1 MNFAAALVITFF
13 AVVVITLVYIW
24 WHHPLYG
31 KNKGPKVYPII
42 GNTMQV
48 LWQRDIV
55 LDYMTDYIKDQST
68 MTIRTMFLG
77 GISMYMT
84 ANPENVEYILK
95 TNFENYQKGFLMTR
109 NLSNLL
115 GDGIFV
121 ANGEKWKLQR
131 KVASHE
137 FTSNSLRNFMHGTV
151 QAELNDRLIPLLAKI
166 CSVGASIDL
175 QDLFMRFAFDS
186 ICKLG
191 FGVDPACL
199 DFSLPNVK
207 FAQAF
212 DMATSISAARILNF
226 PFILKLKQA
235 LHVGSERKLHEAMCQ
250 IDDFA
255 MSVIHT
261 RRKQLVDI
269 ASGRTNSENLEDQNM
284 DLLSRFMGLPVQE
297 KDSRTVEHED
307 ENHKQ
312 GAFSD
317 GFLRDIVINFILAG
331 RDTTSAGLS
340 WFFWLLSCNRH
351 VEGTIR
357 AEIAKIVK
365 FRVHVDSKEGGD
377 NPSTSFTYEE
387 LKQMHYLHAAVTESL
402 RLYPPVPLDGKMAL
416 EDDVL
421 PDGTHIPKMTGVVYH
436 PYAMGRMEKLWGADC
451 LEFKPERWLKDGV
464 FVPESPYKFAV
475 FQAGPRVC
483 LGKDFAMLQMKLV
496 AAGLLTQFTFSVP
509 ENFKPTYA
517 LSLTMPIENGLPVR
531 VHPLTYR
538 HDL

>member
-1 MNFAAALVITFF
+1 MVASSPVWKEQRAQ
-13 AVVVITLVYIW
+13 
-24 WHHPLYG
+24 
-31 KNKGPKVYPII
+31 VYPII

-55 LDYMTDYIKDQST
+55 LDYMTDYMKNQST
-68 MTIRTMFLG
+68 MTIRTMLLG

-151 QAELNDRLIPLLAKI
+151 QAELNDRLTPLLAKI

-212 DMATSISAARILNF
+212 DMATSISAARILSL

-235 LHVGSERKLHEAMCQ
+235 LNVGSERKLHEAMCQ

-351 VEGTIR
+351 VEGTIC

-365 FRVHVDSKEGGD
+365 FRVHVDSKEERD
-377 NPSTSFTYEE
+377 IPSTSFTSEE
-387 LKQMHYLHAAVTESL
+387 LKEMHYLHAAVTESL
-402 RLYPPVPLDGKMAL
+402 RLYPPVPFDMKMAV

-421 PDGTHIPKMTGVVYH
+421 PDGTQIPKSSIVVYH
-436 PYAMGRMEKLWGADC
+436 PYAMGRMEQLWGPDC
-451 LEFKPERWLKDGV
+451 LEFKPERWLKNGV

-517 LSLTMPIENGLPVR
+517 LSLTMPIKNGLPVR
-531 VHPLTYR
+531 VHPR
-538 HDL
+538 AQK